1 MRLPVSRVS
10 REARISA
17 SRLIKSATLL
27 TSAQRSFID
36 HDAYTPESKDSRAA
50 LIASR
55 VSAAVASETIAT
67 TELSCGLLISRTAPS
82 DDATHAPFI

>member
-1 MRLPVSRVS
+1 MR
-10 REARISA
+10 
-17 SRLIKSATLL
+17 SATFS

-36 HDAYTPESKDSRAA
+36 QDAYTPESKDSRAA

-55 VSAAVASETIAT
+55 VSAAVASETVAT

-82 DDATHAPFI
+82 DDATHSPFM